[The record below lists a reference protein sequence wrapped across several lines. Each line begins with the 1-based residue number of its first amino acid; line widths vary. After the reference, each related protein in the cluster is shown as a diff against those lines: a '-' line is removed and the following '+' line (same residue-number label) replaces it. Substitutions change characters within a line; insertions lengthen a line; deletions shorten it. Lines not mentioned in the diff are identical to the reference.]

1 MNISRDSEQNPFPP
15 GEGRDGAIYEEAV
28 ALLKQLIAT
37 PSFSKEE
44 NDTAEIIGTFFEKHT
59 ISFSRV
65 GNNIYAKNK
74 HYDVNKPSILLNSH
88 HDTVLPNKGYSIDP
102 FTPLEKEGKL
112 FGLGSNDAGGC
123 LVSLIATFLHFY
135 ERENTAHNVVFA
147 ASAEEEISGVNGIEL
162 VLPYLGKIDFG
173 IVGEPTKLE
182 MAVAERGLMVIDC
195 IAAGR
200 AGHAARKE
208 GENALYKALDD
219 INWIRNYQFD
229 KVSDLLGE
237 SRLTVTVIDTE
248 NKQHNV
254 VPAQCKY
261 VIDVRVNEL
270 YTFDEILE
278 ALKANLKSQF
288 KPRTTRMKSTSI
300 SLNHALVRAG
310 INLGK
315 GYYGSPTTSDKA
327 LMPFPTLKMGPG
339 DSARSHTADEFIYL
353 SEIEDGIAT
362 YIKMLEQIV

>member
-1 MNISRDSEQNPFPP
+1 MNYDKK
-15 GEGRDGAIYEEAV
+15 IYEDAV
-28 ALLKQLIAT
+28 DLLKQLIAT

-44 NDTAEIIGTFFEKHT
+44 NDTAEILVNFFEECGVPWA
-59 ISFSRV
+59 RV
-65 GNNIYAKNK
+65 GNNVYAKNK
-74 HYDVNKPSILLNSH
+74 TYDPAKPSVLLNSH
-88 HDTVLPNKGYSIDP
+88 HDTVKPNKGYTMDP
-102 FTPLEKEGKL
+102 FTPIEKDGKL

-135 ERENTAHNVVFA
+135 DVKDARHNVVFA

-162 VLPYLGKIDFG
+162 VLPYLGQINYG

-195 IAAGR
+195 TAQGR
-200 AGHAARKE
+200 AGHAARNE
-208 GENALYKALDD
+208 GENALYKAMDD
-219 INWIRNYQFD
+219 ISWIRNKKFD

-237 SRLTVTVIDTE
+237 SRLTVTVIETE

-254 VPAQCKY
+254 VPSQCKF

-270 YTFDEILE
+270 YTFEEIL
-278 ALKANLKSQF
+278 ADLKANLKSEF

-300 SLNHALVRAG
+300 PLDHLLVKAG
-310 INLGK
+310 MNLGR

-339 DSARSHTADEFIYL
+339 DSARSHTADEYIYL
-353 SEIEDGIAT
+353 SEIEEGIGT
-362 YIKMLEQIV
+362 YIQLVEQIL